1 MQITEWDSNVNS
13 PIKRYKRLDKA
24 QIDLALSYMQEFQI
38 SIRKTAEI
46 FDIPKS
52 TLHREVQKRSQPQK
66 EANLAPDQELLIQ
79 QLEKLSE
86 NLM

>member
-1 MQITEWDSNVNS
+1 MQITEWDSNINS

-38 SIRKTAEI
+38 SIRKTAEV

-52 TLHREVQKRSQPQK
+52 TLHREVQKRSQTQK